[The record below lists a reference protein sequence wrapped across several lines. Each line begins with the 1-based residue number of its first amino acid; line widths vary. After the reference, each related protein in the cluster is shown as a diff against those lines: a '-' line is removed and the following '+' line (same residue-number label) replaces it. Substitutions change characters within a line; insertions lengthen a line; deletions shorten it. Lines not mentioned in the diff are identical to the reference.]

1 MRSDLSDDKH
11 SVQLAAAEIAE
22 SSDTSGFY
30 ELASN
35 GSTNGIISGTG
46 HHSHHHHSQQQQQQ
60 QQHHSPHQPH
70 HHHHHHSGHAQQHH
84 HQPHHHQHE
93 LQQDKNANL
102 LSVDSLTTHSTGG
115 ATLRATS
122 RPKRATRRM
131 QMEATIDPDMT
142 DSSSQSDDT
151 SCGSS
156 RTGSRG
162 SNGGGRS
169 GQGAAGN
176 GNSSSSSAA
185 RRRKG
190 AMNAKER
197 NLRRLESNERE
208 RMRMHSLNDAFQS
221 LREVIP
227 HVKKERRLSKIETL
241 TLAKNYITALT
252 DVIIVMRGEGEA
264 AAAANAGL
272 PLAGS
277 SSSSTLPL
285 TDAGTLALQNNC
297 LAAIPTKAQQ
307 PEVVGPCHAADVD
320 PITTSLDLISASV
333 GTALDCHERVL
344 QHHHLS
350 LVPHHPHHHHHQQV
364 QDGAGSG
371 GGSNSSSNSSTSTT
385 SNGSRSNASVTPNP
399 PANSTGSIVDV
410 SAVTGTNGHHPH
422 HHHHHQQQQQQ
433 QQHGSINNNHLN
445 THHFNNNSASSIDI
459 ENSFYE
465 DPFQMM

>member
-35 GSTNGIISGTG
+35 GSTNGIINGSG
-46 HHSHHHHSQQQQQQ
+46 HNPHHHHHHHHHHQQQQQ
-60 QQHHSPHQPH
+60 QQHLS
-70 HHHHHHSGHAQQHH
+70 QHH
-84 HQPHHHQHE
+84 PHPHGHHTAHVQHQQE

-102 LSVDSLTTHSTGG
+102 LQSESLTTHSTGG
-115 ATLRATS
+115 ITLRATS

-162 SNGGGRS
+162 SNGGRS

-176 GNSSSSSAA
+176 GSSSSSAA

-264 AAAANAGL
+264 AAAANG
-272 PLAGS
+272 
-277 SSSSTLPL
+277 TLPHHSAATL
-285 TDAGTLALQNNC
+285 PITDVGTVATLAMQSNC
-297 LAAIPTKAQQ
+297 LTAIQAKTQ
-307 PEVVGPCHAADVD
+307 PEVVGPCHATDVD
-320 PITTSLDLISASV
+320 PITSSLDIISAS
-333 GTALDCHERVL
+333 
-344 QHHHLS
+344 
-350 LVPHHPHHHHHQQV
+350 
-364 QDGAGSG
+364 
-371 GGSNSSSNSSTSTT
+371 
-385 SNGSRSNASVTPNP
+385 
-399 PANSTGSIVDV
+399 
-410 SAVTGTNGHHPH
+410 
-422 HHHHHQQQQQQ
+422 
-433 QQHGSINNNHLN
+433 
-445 THHFNNNSASSIDI
+445 
-459 ENSFYE
+459 
-465 DPFQMM
+465 

>member
-35 GSTNGIISGTG
+35 GSANGIINNGTG
-46 HHSHHHHSQQQQQQ
+46 QLHHQHQHHHPHLQHQQQQQQ
-60 QQHHSPHQPH
+60 QQQT
-70 HHHHHHSGHAQQHH
+70 
-84 HQPHHHQHE
+84 E
-93 LQQDKNANL
+93 LQDKNANL
-102 LSVDSLTTHSTGG
+102 LSVESLSPHSTGV
-115 ATLRATS
+115 TLRDTS
-122 RPKRATRRM
+122 RPKRTTRRM
-131 QMEATIDPDMT
+131 QMETAIDPDMT

-162 SNGGGRS
+162 SNGGGGGSRS
-169 GQGAAGN
+169 GQGGTNGN
-176 GNSSSSSAA
+176 GNGSSSAAA

-190 AMNAKER
+190 ALNAKER

-252 DVIIVMRGEGEA
+252 DVIIVMRGEGEGG
-264 AAAANAGL
+264 ANGGQL
-272 PLAGS
+272 HQQS
-277 SSSSTLPL
+277 L
-285 TDAGTLALQNNC
+285 TDAGTVATLATMQGNC
-297 LAAIPTKAQQ
+297 IATATTTTTTRTPA
-307 PEVVGPCHAADVD
+307 EVVVGALGHASELD
-320 PITTSLDLISASV
+320 PIASTLDLLTSSASAV
-333 GTALDCHERVL
+333 TAAALADCAHESRAVL
-344 QHHHLS
+344 QQHHLPHHHQ
-350 LVPHHPHHHHHQQV
+350 HHHHHLL
-364 QDGAGSG
+364 
-371 GGSNSSSNSSTSTT
+371 
-385 SNGSRSNASVTPNP
+385 
-399 PANSTGSIVDV
+399 
-410 SAVTGTNGHHPH
+410 PH
-422 HHHHHQQQQQQ
+422 HLQQQHQQQQDGTSNSSNSASSPSGSSISSIASSSTNGSSSGGGNSSTNSSSSGSIMDVSVGGTHSTNGQH
-433 QQHGSINNNHLN
+433 HGSINNNHLN
-445 THHFNNNSASSIDI
+445 AHHFGNNSASSIDI

>member
-35 GSTNGIISGTG
+35 GSTNGLINGTG
-46 HHSHHHHSQQQQQQ
+46 HHAHHQHHPLHQHHPQQQQ
-60 QQHHSPHQPH
+60 QQHH
-70 HHHHHHSGHAQQHH
+70 HH
-84 HQPHHHQHE
+84 HQHSHPPHHGHHQHE
-93 LQQDKNANL
+93 LQDKNANL
-102 LSVDSLTTHSTGG
+102 LQSVDTTHQALSANDGG
-115 ATLRATS
+115 VSLRATS

-162 SNGGGRS
+162 SNGGRS
-169 GQGAAGN
+169 GQGAVGN
-176 GNSSSSSAA
+176 GSGSSSAA

-190 AMNAKER
+190 ALNAKER

-264 AAAANAGL
+264 AAAANVGL
-272 PLAGS
+272 PSLPGGVSVPLPDVGTVATLAMQSNCVLGKTQPDITGS
-277 SSSSTLPL
+277 CLGTDGVDPISSTL
-285 TDAGTLALQNNC
+285 DMI
-297 LAAIPTKAQQ
+297 AA
-307 PEVVGPCHAADVD
+307 
-320 PITTSLDLISASV
+320 SA
-333 GTALDCHERVL
+333 GTALDCHERAL
-344 QHHHLS
+344 QHALS
-350 LVPHHPHHHHHQQV
+350 LPLQLPHHQV
-364 QDGAGSG
+364 QDASSNSSNGSNGVGGGGGGGGG
-371 GGSNSSSNSSTSTT
+371 GGSNTSSN
-385 SNGSRSNASVTPNP
+385 NGTRNNT
-399 PANSTGSIVDV
+399 STGSIIDV
-410 SAVTGTNGHHPH
+410 AIGVAANGHQQQ
-422 HHHHHQQQQQQ
+422 QQQQQQ

>member
-11 SVQLAAAEIAE
+11 GVQLAAAEIAE

-35 GSTNGIISGTG
+35 GSTNGIIHGSG
-46 HHSHHHHSQQQQQQ
+46 HHSHHHHQQQ
-60 QQHHSPHQPH
+60 QQHHHHHQQHHQHHSQHHPH
-70 HHHHHHSGHAQQHH
+70 HHQQQQQHH
-84 HQPHHHQHE
+84 HPAHGQHQQE

-102 LSVDSLTTHSTGG
+102 LQSESLTTHPTGG
-115 ATLRATS
+115 ITLRATS

-162 SNGGGRS
+162 SNGGRS

-176 GNSSSSSAA
+176 GSSSSSAA

-264 AAAANAGL
+264 AAAANG
-272 PLAGS
+272 
-277 SSSSTLPL
+277 TLPHL
-285 TDAGTLALQNNC
+285 GTTANLPIADVGTVATLAMQTNC
-297 LAAIPTKAQQ
+297 LTAIQAKAQ
-307 PEVVGPCHAADVD
+307 PEVVGPCHATDVD
-320 PITTSLDLISASV
+320 PISSSLDIISATV
-333 GTALDCHERVL
+333 GTALDCHDRVIL
-344 QHHHLS
+344 QHHLT
-350 LVPHHPHHHHHQQV
+350 L
-364 QDGAGSG
+364 
-371 GGSNSSSNSSTSTT
+371 
-385 SNGSRSNASVTPNP
+385 P
-399 PANSTGSIVDV
+399 P
-410 SAVTGTNGHHPH
+410 
-422 HHHHHQQQQQQ
+422 HQQQQQQ
-433 QQHGSINNNHLN
+433 QQHHHHQQVVQDGSSSSNSSNGSTTTSSNDSSSSSSNNTTGSNNNGSNASISNTTGSIIDVSVVTTANGHHQHHGSINNNHLN